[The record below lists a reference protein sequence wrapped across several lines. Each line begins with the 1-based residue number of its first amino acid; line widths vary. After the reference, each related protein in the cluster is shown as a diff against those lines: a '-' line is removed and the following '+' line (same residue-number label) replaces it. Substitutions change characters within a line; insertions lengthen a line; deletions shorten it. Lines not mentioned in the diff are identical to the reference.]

1 MTDMQAAASAAN
13 LELVASAGDR
23 GEATLE
29 ARMPLGVI
37 VFAMT
42 QSNKQ
47 TLLGIVPLRDRT
59 AKALAATP
67 KSCPRPVCEGSAVLF
82 CRLSLL
88 VDCRL
93 GDFGE
98 RLVRGLFL
106 IKRFLKQ
113 FDGVIQTEFFR
124 PGL

>member
-1 MTDMQAAASAAN
+1 MSRRIDSRVVSASCVSSSPSIAATCALMASPEGIAFPEKN
-13 LELVASAGDR
+13 SQR
-23 GEATLE
+23 GE
-29 ARMPLGVI
+29 
-37 VFAMT
+37 
-42 QSNKQ
+42 N
-47 TLLGIVPLRDRT
+47 
-59 AKALAATP
+59 
-67 KSCPRPVCEGSAVLF
+67 CPRYARAAQLLF
-82 CRLSLL
+82 GRLGLL

-113 FDGVIQTEFFR
+113 FDGVIQTELFR